1 MPTSPKNNK
10 NKEKEKENQNKNKN
24 KTTKDISNNDL
35 FFNIGGINIINPLL
49 SPLLPSRDEKNKNL
63 KKHNNENKSNENKLD
78 ENQFDQNE
86 KNATPNEKSTVPS
99 ICFNIVEKS
108 NKNIKTNVTNK
119 NMRLN
124 TILKNIEDE
133 RKNNKKTNNEL
144 KNIKIVPSNN
154 PVTKKIID
162 DLIKDISEN
171 YEKINDLHHGENSKN
186 SENSKNKQKPKKE
199 EDDKFTRK
207 FPLFPPGF
215 LLRNNSAPPQLRP
228 PAADIFNMPPP
239 THRRTESMYIPP
251 ATKNFFTNASQT
263 PIPPPPPPIKK
274 EYKEINVE
282 INGLKDIL
290 KLIEDYPLSPAIE
303 YNINMESIHK
313 IKEPLS
319 ELDRM
324 IGMNK
329 LKNSIVD
336 QVIYF
341 IQNLHINNN
350 TVNPDFM
357 HTCIYGPPGTGKTEV
372 AKIMGKIFS
381 SMGVLKK
388 NYFRKVT
395 RADLIAGYL
404 GQTAIKTRDVVKE
417 ALGGVLFID
426 EAYALGN
433 SEKRDSFAKE
443 CIDTLCE
450 CLSDN
455 KEQLMVIIAGYEED
469 LKKCFFAYNQGLN
482 SRFPWR
488 FKTDD
493 YNAEELN
500 QIFKKKIQDAGWS
513 LKEDIP
519 NDWFESKKEHF
530 KFFGRDMETLLA
542 KAKIAHGRRVF
553 CKPKSEKMKL
563 NLTDIEKGYKMF
575 IENNGKKDIDL
586 RKTIIDHMYL

>member
-1 MPTSPKNNK
+1 MSTSPKNTK
-10 NKEKEKENQNKNKN
+10 NKDKNKKN
-24 KTTKDISNNDL
+24 QDKHKRTHKKDISNNDA
-35 FFNIGGINIINPLL
+35 FFNLGRINIKNPLL
-49 SPLLPSRDEKNKNL
+49 SSLLESKKKNNNIIENISPLNKIQT
-63 KKHNNENKSNENKLD
+63 NENETVKNQNKSSTRFPNIYFNID
-78 ENQFDQNE
+78 ENN
-86 KNATPNEKSTVPS
+86 
-99 ICFNIVEKS
+99 
-108 NKNIKTNVTNK
+108 NKNIKTNITNR
-119 NMRLN
+119 NMRLS
-124 TILKNIEDE
+124 NIDQNIAGG
-133 RKNNKKTNNEL
+133 RKNNKDTISHLKNIGKTLEETNNEL
-144 KNIKIVPSNN
+144 KKIIVTPDNN

-162 DLIKDISEN
+162 ALVNEINDN
-171 YEKINDLHHGENSKN
+171 YEKINNLHGVQ
-186 SENSKNKQKPKKE
+186 NKTKK
-199 EDDKFTRK
+199 TR
-207 FPLFPPGF
+207 PPPGF
-215 LLRNNSAPPQLRP
+215 LPKHYTTSSPVSSPLLNLPPLP
-228 PAADIFNMPPP
+228 PH
-239 THRRTESMYIPP
+239 HRRTDIMYIPP
-251 ATKNFFTNASQT
+251 HSQNIFTDASKI
-263 PIPPPPPPIKK
+263 PIPMPLPPPLVKK
-274 EYKEINVE
+274 EYKEIKVE

-313 IKEPLS
+313 IKVPLI

-341 IQNLHINNN
+341 IQNLHINNDA
-350 TVNPDFM
+350 VNPDFM

-500 QIFKKKIQDAGWS
+500 QIFQKKIQDAGWS

-519 NDWFESKKEHF
+519 NGWFESKKDNF
-530 KFFGRDMETLLA
+530 RFFGRDMETLLS
-542 KAKIAHGRRVF
+542 KSKIAHGRRVF
-553 CKPKSEKMKL
+553 CKPKSEKKKL
-563 NLTDIEKGYKMF
+563 TLQDLEKGYKMF
-575 IENNGKKDIDL
+575 IENNGKKDVEL